1 MEQFTIGRLAK
12 KAGVNIETVRYYERR
27 RLLPKPGRT
36 SSGYRQYTDEGVRRI
51 RFIRHAQELGFS
63 LKEIQG
69 LLNLRI
75 DPKVTCADVEKRT
88 EEKIVDID
96 RKITTLKRMRQVLI
110 GLKASCKG
118 NVPSSECPILEALE
132 SV

>member
-1 MEQFTIGRLAK
+1 MERFTIGRFAK
-12 KAGVNIETVRYYERR
+12 QAGVNIETVRYYERR
-27 RLLPKPGRT
+27 RLLPKPERS
-36 SSGYRQYTDEGVRRI
+36 SSGYRQYSDEGVRKI

-75 DPKVTCADVEKRT
+75 NPGVTCADVEKRA
-88 EEKIVDID
+88 EEKIMDID
-96 RKITTLKRMRQVLI
+96 RKIDTLKKMRHVLVR
-110 GLKASCKG
+110 LKASCKA
-118 NVPSSECPILEALE
+118 NVPSSECPILEALD